1 MYVLTTLLLRMA
13 WQLIFTATLPGGTSS
28 HGHNL
33 YLPPGL
39 DAPLQPSFCLTWFPR
54 LHKTMICKVCKILTT
69 THFIQEHKCVF
80 TTPGNLCILIYSSE
94 RFSPT
99 FSILGGYSEPRPRVQ
114 VISTVCGLAARKN
127 LHSLLNFLLFESGE
141 QCSLKRVCTMSVPLI
156 CGDLMLCNSKTYLQI
171 RFLCRLKTRISRE
184 EKNSFTHFQNLHVL
198 SRICSYP
205 CYYNHQGIPTKK
217 TWVDKWDRFALPL
230 LPMWIFSLERYIT
243 TH

>member
-1 MYVLTTLLLRMA
+1 
-13 WQLIFTATLPGGTSS
+13 
-28 HGHNL
+28 
-33 YLPPGL
+33 
-39 DAPLQPSFCLTWFPR
+39 
-54 LHKTMICKVCKILTT
+54 MICKVCKILTT

-127 LHSLLNFLLFESGE
+127 LHSLLNFLLFESAE

-184 EKNSFTHFQNLHVL
+184 EQS
-198 SRICSYP
+198 
-205 CYYNHQGIPTKK
+205 
-217 TWVDKWDRFALPL
+217 
-230 LPMWIFSLERYIT
+230 IFSLISRISMYSHASAPTRVIT
-243 TH
+243 ITKEFPRRKLDLINGTDLLCPCCRCEFSRWSVTSPPTRIVIDSPVHY